1 MIIIESSMAVAVH
14 LWNIPAHK
22 EAWKRVGH
30 QEGGYGQLYQHFAH
44 FLETDAIYL
53 LNDAMEILP
62 KGACSTFSRDACLD
76 MHVCLWLAPKMSQEA
91 VLCHTAPPN
100 DV

>member
-1 MIIIESSMAVAVH
+1 MAQ
-14 LWNIPAHK
+14 
-22 EAWKRVGH
+22 

-62 KGACSTFSRDACLD
+62 KGDSCASFQQMHCFGRLQLLTCARCSPLFLG
-76 MHVCLWLAPKMSQEA
+76 MHWNRGMLSPYI
-91 VLCHTAPPN
+91 
-100 DV
+100 

>member
-1 MIIIESSMAVAVH
+1 MIIIESSVAVAVH
-14 LWNIPAHK
+14 LWNIPAHR
-22 EAWKRVGH
+22 EAWKRVGQ

-76 MHVCLWLAPKMSQEA
+76 MHVCFVACTQNVTRSC
-91 VLCHTAPPN
+91 VVSHSSSN
-100 DV
+100 